1 MLLTEYLSGIVK
13 FIEEYS
19 KTNLIISSELNND
32 FRTEQLGLIKGKIIF
47 ADESILYFT
56 EYLDLKDRVEKLTYS
71 FHYQKQSGALI
82 FRYDNARHKPKLPF
96 ECHRHWANGKIAK
109 SRIPELADVLEE
121 IMEYLL

>member
-13 FIEEYS
+13 IIEEYS

-56 EYLDLKDRVEKLTYS
+56 EYLDLKDKAEKLTFS
-71 FHYQKQSGALI
+71 FHYQKQSGSLI

-96 ECHRHWANGKIAK
+96 ENHKHWANGKISK
-109 SRIPELADVLEE
+109 TRIPALADVLEE
-121 IMEYLL
+121 IMDYLI